1 MKEIKCPKCGNM
13 IAMDEADYALILNQ
27 VRNNEFEAEL
37 ERRSKLL
44 EERFESEKA
53 LASSKLQND
62 FDKKLNASKDS
73 VVTLKSELNQLKK
86 ERDAEIKNLNLQIQA
101 LKDQQKNIEALAVAK
116 KESEIAALKES
127 LKANMKENNKQ
138 VEIAVLKEKE
148 HFTADLRKKDEEINQ
163 LKSDAL
169 VEKSRSQA
177 EMNSIKDQ
185 HSKEVA
191 LLNDQIDYYK
201 DMKSKMST
209 KMIGES
215 LEQHCANS
223 FEMSL
228 RPMMPNAY
236 FGKDNEISEGTKG
249 DFIFRDTEDGTEYIS
264 IMFEMKNEAD
274 ETATKH
280 KNEDFLKKLDED
292 RRKKGCEFAVLVS
305 LLESDSDLYNSG
317 IVNKSHLYPKMYV
330 IRPQF
335 FVPLIMLL
343 VETSKKSLSLKK
355 ELAIEKS
362 KSIDVTNFE
371 NELQDFKN
379 KFGRNYELASNKFR
393 KAIEEIDKTIEHLQ
407 KTKSELIGSE
417 NNLRLANDKATELTV
432 KKLTKNNP
440 TMKAYFENAKVID

>member
-73 VVTLKSELNQLKK
+73 VATLKAEIGQLKK

-116 KESEIAALKES
+116 KESEISSLKES
-127 LKANMKENNKQ
+127 LKASMKENDNQ
-138 VEIAVLKEKE
+138 VKLAVLKERESFNEKLQKKE
-148 HFTADLRKKDEEINQ
+148 GEISTLKNEIQ
-163 LKSDAL
+163 LAKSQNL
-169 VEKSRSQA
+169 TEVTSLKE
-177 EMNSIKDQ
+177 Q
-185 HSKEVA
+185 HAKEVVG
-191 LLNDQIDYYK
+191 LQEQITYYRDLK
-201 DMKSKMST
+201 AKLST
-209 KMIGES
+209 KMIGET
-215 LEQHCANS
+215 LEQHCSNS

-236 FGKDNEISEGTKG
+236 FGKDNEVNDHTKG
-249 DFIFRDTEDGTEYIS
+249 DFVFRDFEDGTEYIS